1 MEERETKMNECGKEK
16 ETTPS
21 TGGLEATQELKD
33 YLGTLKC
40 PICGSGKLVFGT
52 KAFNEDLGKLTG
64 AAQGAASGPV
74 GAFLGRMTGGHS
86 RKMVLEVGCVECGL
100 IESLQDWKNAKPFD
114 FGSDEDAEELEG
126 LRLKFNELAGR
137 SPKDKNEKQ
146 SIKEERERI
155 KKEMNTLQYKLN
167 QKAGRT

>member
-100 IESLQDWKNAKPFD
+100 MSSLKDWKNARPFD
-114 FGSDEDAEELEG
+114 ESESA
-126 LRLKFNELAGR
+126 
-137 SPKDKNEKQ
+137 S
-146 SIKEERERI
+146 EREEQEFYRLHPEA
-155 KKEMNTLQYKLN
+155 KKEKKSWWLRHGGAPPDKYTKV
-167 QKAGRT
+167 KESKPR